1 MNSEIK
7 DIQYKQIRK
16 IKVKSLFGL
25 FDYDIPLNESGITI
39 LIGVNGSGKTTIFR
53 ILNSILNKE
62 FYNILDVD
70 FKLFEIEFD
79 NGNIIKCERNVQDVN
94 VNEILLNSAGNKR
107 LENYE
112 NFKRGIK
119 KLWDQEKT
127 IHDFLITVKSNGST
141 FKYNLIK
148 LRTNPE
154 LNEITYVFYNITS
167 ELRIILDELG
177 IKSRFIETQRLQLNS
192 LDIDA
197 SIVSYSKNRVI
208 YRTNLR
214 TEQTY
219 SDDSDISINKSR
231 IVEYANDLSNVI
243 KSKRSNYFAESQD
256 VEKKTLSEYL
266 NKNNIKS
273 NLLNFQQLKD
283 IEEDISKMNEH
294 ISKLLN
300 LGIYKQSEISNI
312 SDSSILD
319 TKLKDL
325 KIAITHKK
333 INSKKDINR
342 LLDFSLKSSI
352 LKSYAENMRK
362 KLDIFED
369 LEAKIEIFMIHIN
382 NLFEYKNMEIDL
394 DKGFVFKLEGGLEN
408 GRIIDPTDLS
418 SGEQHEVILN
428 YELIFKTENNSVIL
442 IDEPEISL
450 HILWQ
455 KKFINNLL
463 EIAKENS
470 LNIIVATHS
479 PDIVNNHRNL
489 VCVLSEIEFKED

>member
-25 FDYDIPLNESGITI
+25 FDYDIPLNDSGITI
-39 LIGVNGSGKTTIFR
+39 LIGVNGSGKSTIFK

-70 FKLFEIEFD
+70 FKLFEIYFD

-94 VNEILLNSAGNKR
+94 VNETLLNLPGNKR
-107 LENYE
+107 LEKYE
-112 NFKRGIK
+112 NFRQGIK
-119 KLWDQEKT
+119 KLWEQEKT
-127 IHDFLITVKSNGST
+127 LSDFTITVETEGSAVQH
-141 FKYNLIK
+141 NLIK
-148 LRTNPE
+148 LRKNPE
-154 LNEITYVFYNITS
+154 KKEITYIFNNITS

-177 IKSRFIETQRLQLNS
+177 TKSRFIETQRLQLNS
-192 LDIDA
+192 FDIYESVDR
-197 SIVSYSKNRVI
+197 YPKNYTL
-208 YRTNLR
+208 YRKALR

-219 SDDSDISINKSR
+219 FDDPDISINKSR

-243 KSKRSNYFAESQD
+243 KLKRSNYFAESQD

-266 NKNNIKS
+266 DKTNINS
-273 NLLNFQQLKD
+273 ASFNFKQLKD
-283 IEEDISKMNEH
+283 IEDDIIKMNAH
-294 ISKLLN
+294 MAKLLE
-300 LGIYKQSEISNI
+300 LGIYKHSEISQI
-312 SDSSILD
+312 SDSSMLD
-319 TKLKDL
+319 KKLKDL
-325 KIAITHKK
+325 NAIKKKTHKK
-333 INSKKDINR
+333 AINSKDDINR
-342 LLDFSLKSSI
+342 LLDFSLKSSL

-369 LEAKIEIFMIHIN
+369 LEAKIAIFMTHIN
-382 NLFEYKNMEIDL
+382 NLFVYKKMEIDL
-394 DKGFVFKLEGGLEN
+394 DKGFVFKLEDGLES

-489 VCVLSEIEFKED
+489 VCVLSEI

>member
-1 MNSEIK
+1 VVDMNSEIK

-16 IKVKSLFGL
+16 MKVKSLFGL
-25 FDYDIPLNESGITI
+25 FDYDIPLNDSGITI
-39 LIGVNGSGKTTIFR
+39 LIGVNGSGKSTIFK

-70 FKLFEIEFD
+70 FKLFEIYFD

-94 VNEILLNSAGNKR
+94 VNETLLNLHGNKR

-112 NFKRGIK
+112 NFRQGIE
-119 KLWDQEKT
+119 KLWEQEKT
-127 IHDFLITVKSNGST
+127 LSDFTITVETEGSAVQH
-141 FKYNLIK
+141 NLIK
-148 LRTNPE
+148 LRKNIDKK
-154 LNEITYVFYNITS
+154 EITYIFNNITS

-177 IKSRFIETQRLQLNS
+177 TKSRFIETQRLQLNS
-192 LDIDA
+192 FDIYESVDR
-197 SIVSYSKNRVI
+197 YSKNYTL
-208 YRTNLR
+208 YRKALR

-219 SDDSDISINKSR
+219 SDDLDISINKSR
-231 IVEYANDLSNVI
+231 IVDYANDLSNVI
-243 KSKRSNYFAESQD
+243 KLKRSNYFAESQD

-266 NKNNIKS
+266 DETNIKS
-273 NLLNFQQLKD
+273 ASFNFKQLKD
-283 IEEDISKMNEH
+283 IECDITKMNAH
-294 ISKLLN
+294 MVKLLE
-300 LGIYKQSEISNI
+300 LGIYKKSEISQI
-312 SDSSILD
+312 SDSSMLD
-319 TKLKDL
+319 KKLKDL
-325 KIAITHKK
+325 NAIKKTHRKTSMSK
-333 INSKKDINR
+333 NYINT
-342 LLDFSLKSSI
+342 LLDFSLKSSL

-369 LEAKIEIFMIHIN
+369 LEAKLTIFRTHIN
-382 NLFEYKNMEIDL
+382 SLFDYKKMEIDL
-394 DKGFVFKLEGGLEN
+394 DKGFVFKLEDGLER

-489 VCVLSEIEFKED
+489 VCVLSEI

>member
-94 VNEILLNSAGNKR
+94 VNEILLNLAGNKR

-112 NFKRGIK
+112 NFKRGTK

-273 NLLNFQQLKD
+273 NLFNFQQLED

-325 KIAITHKK
+325 KTAITHKK

-489 VCVLSEIEFKED
+489 VCVLSEI

>member
-25 FDYDIPLNESGITI
+25 FNYDIPLYDSGITI
-39 LIGVNGSGKTTIFR
+39 LIGVNGSGKSTIFK

-70 FKLFEIEFD
+70 FKLFEINFN

-94 VNEILLNSAGNKR
+94 VNETLLNLAGNKR

-112 NFKRGIK
+112 NFRQGVK
-119 KLWDQEKT
+119 KLWGQEKT
-127 IHDFLITVKSNGST
+127 LSDFTITVETEGSMVQHN
-141 FKYNLIK
+141 FIK
-148 LRTNPE
+148 LRKNPTNK
-154 LNEITYVFYNITS
+154 EITYIFNNITS

-177 IKSRFIETQRLQLNS
+177 TKSRFIETQRLQLNS
-192 LDIDA
+192 SDIDE
-197 SIVSYSKNRVI
+197 SVDRYSKKHI
-208 YRTNLR
+208 FYTKTLR
-214 TEQTY
+214 AEQKY
-219 SDDSDISINKSR
+219 LDDFDISINKSR

-243 KSKRSNYFAESQD
+243 KLKRSNYFAESQD

-266 NKNNIKS
+266 DKKNINS
-273 NLLNFQQLKD
+273 ASFNFKQLED
-283 IEEDISKMNEH
+283 IEDDILKMNAH
-294 ISKLLN
+294 MVKLLE
-300 LGIYKQSEISNI
+300 LGIYKKSEISQI
-312 SDSSILD
+312 SDSSMLD
-319 TKLKDL
+319 EKLKDL
-325 KIAITHKK
+325 KDIKK
-333 INSKKDINR
+333 KTRKQAINSTDNIIS
-342 LLDFSLKSSI
+342 LLDFSLKSSL

-369 LEAKIEIFMIHIN
+369 LEAKITIFMTHIN
-382 NLFEYKNMEIDL
+382 NIFEYKKMEIDL
-394 DKGFVFKLEGGLEN
+394 DKGFVFKLEDGLES

-489 VCVLSEIEFKED
+489 VYVLSEI

>member
-25 FDYDIPLNESGITI
+25 FDYDIPLNDSGITI
-39 LIGVNGSGKTTIFR
+39 LIGVNGSGKSTIFK

-70 FKLFEIEFD
+70 FKLFEIYFD

-94 VNEILLNSAGNKR
+94 VNETLLNLPGNKR
-107 LENYE
+107 LKNYE
-112 NFKRGIK
+112 NFRQGIK
-119 KLWDQEKT
+119 KLWEQEKT
-127 IHDFLITVKSNGST
+127 LSDFTITVETECSAVQH
-141 FKYNLIK
+141 NLMK
-148 LRTNPE
+148 LRKNLE
-154 LNEITYVFYNITS
+154 KKEITYIFNNITS

-177 IKSRFIETQRLQLNS
+177 TKSRFIETQRLQLNS
-192 LDIDA
+192 FDIYESVDR
-197 SIVSYSKNRVI
+197 YSKNYTL
-208 YRTNLR
+208 YRKALR

-219 SDDSDISINKSR
+219 FDDLDISINKSR

-243 KSKRSNYFAESQD
+243 KLKRSNYFAESQD

-266 NKNNIKS
+266 DKTNIKS
-273 NLLNFQQLKD
+273 LSFNFKQLKD
-283 IEEDISKMNEH
+283 IEDDIFKMNEH
-294 ISKLLN
+294 MEKLLE
-300 LGIYKQSEISNI
+300 LGIYKHSEISQI
-312 SDSSILD
+312 SDSSMLD
-319 TKLKDL
+319 KKLKDL
-325 KIAITHKK
+325 NSIKK
-333 INSKKDINR
+333 TRIKSSKSNDYIKK
-342 LLDFSLKSSI
+342 LLDFSLKSSL

-369 LEAKIEIFMIHIN
+369 LEAKITIFREHIN
-382 NLFEYKNMEIDL
+382 NLFEYKKMEIDL
-394 DKGFVFKLEGGLEN
+394 DKGFVFKLEDGLER

-489 VCVLSEIEFKED
+489 VCVLSEI